1 MEYKKIL
8 TVADLRDV
16 NDSYE
21 KGEIS
26 YSKMVELLNERISE
40 RLIIDV
46 VSVPMGTVCDH
57 PKDMRHGTGY
67 LECQYC
73 IKCGKQI
80 I

>member
-21 KGEIS
+21 KGEIL
-26 YSKMVELLNERISE
+26 YSKMVELLNKRISE

-46 VSVPMGTVCDH
+46 VT
-57 PKDMRHGTGY
+57 
-67 LECQYC
+67 YC
-73 IKCGKQI
+73 GDLIN
-80 I
+80 